1 MTQVG
6 NALHSVFGSKNMDA
20 IRARNAEIV
29 VRCEEHGEFSHS
41 SMQEFWMHPL
51 RPGECP
57 KCHMVKQ
64 ERIQREQRLKAAVLF
79 FRSGS
84 GVPARFQEASLDNYR
99 PENGKA
105 QKILATLR
113 EYTAKFEQHRRLGL
127 SLILCGKTGT
137 GKTHLACAVLR
148 ELALTLGVCGK
159 YSTAYKA
166 VQEIRS
172 SYKSDRVTELQAL
185 EEFIKPDILVLDE
198 IGMQLGTDSEHL
210 LLFSLLNGRY
220 EELKPTIVI
229 SNLTLEEVKK
239 YLNDRIYD
247 RLRENGGGVLA
258 FDWESYRTKV
268 FRK

>member
-1 MTQVG
+1 M
-6 NALHSVFGSKNMDA
+6 
-20 IRARNAEIV
+20 
-29 VRCEEHGEFSHS
+29 
-41 SMQEFWMHPL
+41 
-51 RPGECP
+51 
-57 KCHMVKQ
+57 
-64 ERIQREQRLKAAVLF
+64 LF

-127 SLILCGKTGT
+127 LLILCGKIGT

-258 FDWESYRTKV
+258 FDWESWRQKGG
-268 FRK
+268 KQ